1 MIHKSELQ
9 NDINELKMQIKD
21 LERVLYSANIITTTE
36 ELGLHLY
43 TSIGHYP
50 TPYVVAAIAKRKV
63 GE

>member
-1 MIHKSELQ
+1 
-9 NDINELKMQIKD
+9 MQIKD

-63 GE
+63 KK